1 MILSII
7 SIIFNFFGALA
18 LLLWGMDLLSSGIQ
32 KGAGNKL
39 QKLLSVVSGNRFTA
53 VFTGLLVTGIIQSSS
68 ATTVMVVSFVNAQ
81 ILSLTQ
87 AIGIIFGANI
97 GTTVTAWIVSFLGF
111 SFSVSAF
118 AIPLIGIGFF
128 LKSLK
133 KSKIKNFSDLFL
145 GFGMLF
151 LGLDLLGDTLSLNPE
166 SVSFINSITDWGF
179 LGIIVGVLIGAVL
192 TGLIHSSSAFT
203 AIILTMAAAGSIN
216 WKLSAALVLGSNIGT
231 TIDAVLSSIGA
242 STNAKRAAA
251 VHVGFN
257 ICGTII
263 AVICFNPF
271 LSLVDLI
278 VPGTPES
285 NITNHIAMLHTV
297 FNTCSTII
305 FLPFVNQIAMLV
317 SKLIKEPKS
326 QVEKKYKLPLII
338 TQNRYTIDSYIL
350 QIEKEIALMS
360 AKTMTMLDEIYTA
373 LKGFDLGFIT
383 NPKNGRVKG
392 LNEVSLDRTYLN
404 SIENISSQVLEQEDY
419 IDQMNEAISDFLMNC
434 YQMNDVSEHN
444 KTKISKL
451 IQITAEIED
460 LSDECASIIHVL
472 QKYILTSDQ
481 KKSSSYEK
489 LLPFVDQVKEFFD
502 YISQHLSFGLSYTL
516 SSEEKRLSVKMEES
530 IDTTKKQL
538 KKLARQRIENGKDVK
553 SELHYIDLVRH
564 IERAGDNVYKIA
576 QTL

>member
-7 SIIFNFFGALA
+7 SIIFNFVGALA

-111 SFSVSAF
+111 SFKVSAI

-133 KSKIKNFSDLFL
+133 KAKIKNFSDLFL

-179 LGIIVGVLIGAVL
+179 LGIIVGVFIGAVL

-263 AVICFNPF
+263 AIICFNPF

-297 FNTCSTII
+297 FNTCSTLI

-326 QVEKKYKLPLII
+326 QVEKEYKLPLII

-392 LNEVSLDRTYLN
+392 LKVVSLDRTYLN

-444 KTKISKL
+444 KAKISKL

-516 SSEEKRLSVKMEES
+516 SSEEKRLSEKMEES

>member
-7 SIIFNFFGALA
+7 SIIFNFVGALA

-39 QKLLSVVSGNRFTA
+39 QKLLSVVSGNRVTA

-111 SFSVSAF
+111 SFKVSAI

-133 KSKIKNFSDLFL
+133 KSKIKIFSDLFL

-166 SVSFINSITDWGF
+166 SVTFINSITDWGF

-263 AVICFNPF
+263 AIICFNPF

-297 FNTCSTII
+297 FNTCSTLI

-326 QVEKKYKLPLII
+326 QVEKEYKLPLII

-444 KTKISKL
+444 KAKISKL

>member
-1 MILSII
+1 MMILSIT
-7 SIIFNFFGALA
+7 SIIFNFLGALA
-18 LLLWGMDLLSSGIQ
+18 LLLWGMDLLSNGIQ
-32 KGAGNKL
+32 KGVGNKL

-53 VFTGLLVTGIIQSSS
+53 VFTGLLVTAIIQSSS

-111 SFSVSAF
+111 SFKVSAI

-133 KSKIKNFSDLFL
+133 KLKIKNFSDLFL

-166 SVSFINSITDWGF
+166 SVSFINNISNWHY
-179 LGIIVGVLIGAVL
+179 LGIIVGIFLGALL
-192 TGLIHSSSAFT
+192 TALIHSSSAFT
-203 AIILTMAAAGSIN
+203 AIILTMAASGSID

-231 TIDAVLSSIGA
+231 TIDAVLSSIKA

-257 ICGTII
+257 ICGTLI
-263 AVICFNPF
+263 AIICFNPF

-297 FNTCSTII
+297 FNTCSTLI
-305 FLPFVNQIAMLV
+305 FLPFVNKIATFV
-317 SKLIKEPKS
+317 TKIIKEPKT
-326 QVEKKYKLPLII
+326 QIEKNYKLPLII

-350 QIEKEIALMS
+350 QIEKEIAIMA
-360 AKTMTMLDEIYTA
+360 AKTMTMLDEIHTA
-373 LKGFDLGFIT
+373 LKGFD
-383 NPKNGRVKG
+383 
-392 LNEVSLDRTYLN
+392 LN

-434 YQMNDVSEHN
+434 YQMNDVNENN
-444 KTKISKL
+444 KEKISKL
-451 IQITAEIED
+451 IQITSEIEN
-460 LSDECASIIHVL
+460 LSDECASIVHIL
-472 QKYILTSDQ
+472 QKYITTSNQ

-530 IDTTKKQL
+530 IDSTKKQL

>member
-7 SIIFNFFGALA
+7 SIIFNFVGALA

-39 QKLLSVVSGNRFTA
+39 QKLLSVVSGNRVTA

-263 AVICFNPF
+263 AIICFNPF

-297 FNTCSTII
+297 FNTCSTLI

-373 LKGFDLGFIT
+373 LKGF
-383 NPKNGRVKG
+383 N
-392 LNEVSLDRTYLN
+392 LN
-404 SIENISSQVLEQEDY
+404 SIENVSSQVLEQEDY

-434 YQMNDVSEHN
+434 YQMNDVSEQN
-444 KTKISKL
+444 KAKISKL

>member
-7 SIIFNFFGALA
+7 SIIFNFVGALA

-39 QKLLSVVSGNRFTA
+39 QKLLSVVSGNRVTA

-263 AVICFNPF
+263 AIICFNPF

-285 NITNHIAMLHTV
+285 NITNHIAMIHTV
-297 FNTCSTII
+297 FNTCSTLI

-326 QVEKKYKLPLII
+326 QVEKEYKLPLII

-373 LKGFDLGFIT
+373 LKGFDL
-383 NPKNGRVKG
+383 
-392 LNEVSLDRTYLN
+392 N

-444 KTKISKL
+444 KAKISKL

-460 LSDECASIIHVL
+460 LSDECASIIHIL
-472 QKYILTSDQ
+472 QKYILTSNQ

-564 IERAGDNVYKIA
+564 IERAGNNVYKIA

>member
-166 SVSFINSITDWGF
+166 SVSFINSITDWEF

-242 STNAKRAAA
+242 TTNAKRAAA

-444 KTKISKL
+444 KAKISKL

-460 LSDECASIIHVL
+460 LSDECASIVHVL

>member
-1 MILSII
+1 
-7 SIIFNFFGALA
+7 
-18 LLLWGMDLLSSGIQ
+18 
-32 KGAGNKL
+32 
-39 QKLLSVVSGNRFTA
+39 
-53 VFTGLLVTGIIQSSS
+53 
-68 ATTVMVVSFVNAQ
+68 
-81 ILSLTQ
+81 
-87 AIGIIFGANI
+87 
-97 GTTVTAWIVSFLGF
+97 
-111 SFSVSAF
+111 
-118 AIPLIGIGFF
+118 
-128 LKSLK
+128 
-133 KSKIKNFSDLFL
+133 
-145 GFGMLF
+145 MLF
-151 LGLDLLGDTLSLNPE
+151 LGLDLLGDTLSLNPK

-263 AVICFNPF
+263 AIICFNPF
-271 LSLVDLI
+271 LSLVDLF

-297 FNTCSTII
+297 FNICSTLI

-392 LNEVSLDRTYLN
+392 LKVVSLDRTYLGFNTKPKNGRVKALSKACLDRTYLN

-444 KTKISKL
+444 KAKISKL

>member
-7 SIIFNFFGALA
+7 SIIFNFVGALA

-111 SFSVSAF
+111 SFKVSAI

-133 KSKIKNFSDLFL
+133 KAKIKNFSDLFL

-216 WKLSAALVLGSNIGT
+216 WKFSAALVLGSNIGT

-263 AVICFNPF
+263 AIICFNPF

-297 FNTCSTII
+297 FNTCSTLI

-373 LKGFDLGFIT
+373 LKGFDL
-383 NPKNGRVKG
+383 
-392 LNEVSLDRTYLN
+392 N

-444 KTKISKL
+444 KAKISKL

-516 SSEEKRLSVKMEES
+516 SSEEKRLSEKMEES

>member
-7 SIIFNFFGALA
+7 SIIFNFVGALA

-39 QKLLSVVSGNRFTA
+39 QKLLSVVSGNRVTA
-53 VFTGLLVTGIIQSSS
+53 VFTGLLVTSIIQSSS

-263 AVICFNPF
+263 AIICFNPF

-297 FNTCSTII
+297 FNICSTLI

-326 QVEKKYKLPLII
+326 QVEKEYKLPLII

-373 LKGFDLGFIT
+373 LKGFDL
-383 NPKNGRVKG
+383 
-392 LNEVSLDRTYLN
+392 N

-444 KTKISKL
+444 KAKISKL

>member
-7 SIIFNFFGALA
+7 SIIFNFVGALA

-39 QKLLSVVSGNRFTA
+39 QKLLSVVSGNRVTA

-111 SFSVSAF
+111 SFSISAI

-151 LGLDLLGDTLSLNPE
+151 LGLDLLGDTLSLNPK

-263 AVICFNPF
+263 AIICFNPF

-297 FNTCSTII
+297 FNICSTLI

-444 KTKISKL
+444 KAKISKL

>member
-1 MILSII
+1 
-7 SIIFNFFGALA
+7 
-18 LLLWGMDLLSSGIQ
+18 
-32 KGAGNKL
+32 
-39 QKLLSVVSGNRFTA
+39 
-53 VFTGLLVTGIIQSSS
+53 
-68 ATTVMVVSFVNAQ
+68 
-81 ILSLTQ
+81 
-87 AIGIIFGANI
+87 
-97 GTTVTAWIVSFLGF
+97 
-111 SFSVSAF
+111 
-118 AIPLIGIGFF
+118 
-128 LKSLK
+128 
-133 KSKIKNFSDLFL
+133 
-145 GFGMLF
+145 
-151 LGLDLLGDTLSLNPE
+151 
-166 SVSFINSITDWGF
+166 
-179 LGIIVGVLIGAVL
+179 
-192 TGLIHSSSAFT
+192 
-203 AIILTMAAAGSIN
+203 
-216 WKLSAALVLGSNIGT
+216 
-231 TIDAVLSSIGA
+231 
-242 STNAKRAAA
+242 
-251 VHVGFN
+251 
-257 ICGTII
+257 
-263 AVICFNPF
+263 
-271 LSLVDLI
+271 
-278 VPGTPES
+278 
-285 NITNHIAMLHTV
+285 
-297 FNTCSTII
+297 
-305 FLPFVNQIAMLV
+305 
-317 SKLIKEPKS
+317 
-326 QVEKKYKLPLII
+326 
-338 TQNRYTIDSYIL
+338 
-350 QIEKEIALMS
+350 MS

-392 LNEVSLDRTYLN
+392 LKVVSLDRTYLN
-404 SIENISSQVLEQEDY
+404 SIENSSSQVLEQEDY

-444 KTKISKL
+444 KAKISKL

>member
-7 SIIFNFFGALA
+7 SIIFNFVGALA

-166 SVSFINSITDWGF
+166 SVSFINIITDWGF

-263 AVICFNPF
+263 AIICFNPF

-297 FNTCSTII
+297 FNTCSTLI

-326 QVEKKYKLPLII
+326 QVEKEYKLPLII

-373 LKGFDLGFIT
+373 LKGF
-383 NPKNGRVKG
+383 N
-392 LNEVSLDRTYLN
+392 LN

-444 KTKISKL
+444 KAKISKL

>member
-7 SIIFNFFGALA
+7 SIIFNFVGALA

-263 AVICFNPF
+263 AIICFNPF

-285 NITNHIAMLHTV
+285 NITNHIAMIHTV
-297 FNTCSTII
+297 FNTCSTLI

-326 QVEKKYKLPLII
+326 QVEKEYKLPLII

-373 LKGFDLGFIT
+373 LKGFDL
-383 NPKNGRVKG
+383 
-392 LNEVSLDRTYLN
+392 N

-444 KTKISKL
+444 KAKISKL

-460 LSDECASIIHVL
+460 LSDECASIIHIL
-472 QKYILTSDQ
+472 QKYILTSNQ

-564 IERAGDNVYKIA
+564 IERAGNNVYKIA

>member
-7 SIIFNFFGALA
+7 SIIFNFVGALA

-39 QKLLSVVSGNRFTA
+39 QKLLSVVSGNRVTA

-111 SFSVSAF
+111 SFNVSAF

-145 GFGMLF
+145 GFGMIF

-263 AVICFNPF
+263 AIICFNPF

-297 FNTCSTII
+297 FNTCSTLI

-373 LKGFDLGFIT
+373 LKGF
-383 NPKNGRVKG
+383 N
-392 LNEVSLDRTYLN
+392 LN

-444 KTKISKL
+444 KAKISKL

>member
-7 SIIFNFFGALA
+7 SIIFNFVGALA

-111 SFSVSAF
+111 SFSISAF

-133 KSKIKNFSDLFL
+133 KTKIKNFSDLFL

-151 LGLDLLGDTLSLNPE
+151 LGLDLLGDTLSLNPD

-263 AVICFNPF
+263 AIICFNPF

-297 FNTCSTII
+297 FNTCSTLI

-373 LKGFDLGFIT
+373 LKGFDL
-383 NPKNGRVKG
+383 
-392 LNEVSLDRTYLN
+392 N

-444 KTKISKL
+444 KAKISKL

>member
-179 LGIIVGVLIGAVL
+179 LGIIVGVFIGAVL

-373 LKGFDLGFIT
+373 LKGFDL
-383 NPKNGRVKG
+383 
-392 LNEVSLDRTYLN
+392 N

-444 KTKISKL
+444 KAKISKL

-460 LSDECASIIHVL
+460 LSDECASIVHVL

-481 KKSSSYEK
+481 RKSSSYEK

>member
-7 SIIFNFFGALA
+7 SIIFNFVGALA

-53 VFTGLLVTGIIQSSS
+53 VFTGLLVTSIIQSSS

-373 LKGFDLGFIT
+373 LKGFDL
-383 NPKNGRVKG
+383 
-392 LNEVSLDRTYLN
+392 N

-444 KTKISKL
+444 KAKISKL

>member
-373 LKGFDLGFIT
+373 LKGFDL
-383 NPKNGRVKG
+383 
-392 LNEVSLDRTYLN
+392 N

-444 KTKISKL
+444 KAKISKL

-481 KKSSSYEK
+481 RKSSSYEK

>member
-7 SIIFNFFGALA
+7 SIIFNFVGALA

-111 SFSVSAF
+111 SFSISAF

-133 KSKIKNFSDLFL
+133 KTKIKNFSDLFL

-179 LGIIVGVLIGAVL
+179 LGIIVGVFIGAVF

-263 AVICFNPF
+263 AIICFNPF

-373 LKGFDLGFIT
+373 LKGFDL
-383 NPKNGRVKG
+383 
-392 LNEVSLDRTYLN
+392 N

-444 KTKISKL
+444 KAKISKL

>member
-7 SIIFNFFGALA
+7 SIIFNFVGALA

-111 SFSVSAF
+111 SFSISAF

-133 KSKIKNFSDLFL
+133 KTKIKNFSDLFL

-263 AVICFNPF
+263 AIICFNPF

-326 QVEKKYKLPLII
+326 QVEKEYKLPLII

-373 LKGFDLGFIT
+373 LKGFDL
-383 NPKNGRVKG
+383 
-392 LNEVSLDRTYLN
+392 N

-444 KTKISKL
+444 KAKISKL

>member
-7 SIIFNFFGALA
+7 SIIFNFVGALA

-263 AVICFNPF
+263 AIICFNPF

-297 FNTCSTII
+297 FNTCSTLI

-326 QVEKKYKLPLII
+326 QVEKEYKLPLII

-373 LKGFDLGFIT
+373 LKGFDL
-383 NPKNGRVKG
+383 
-392 LNEVSLDRTYLN
+392 N

-444 KTKISKL
+444 KAKISKL

>member
-7 SIIFNFFGALA
+7 SIIFNFVGALA

-263 AVICFNPF
+263 AIICFNPF

-297 FNTCSTII
+297 FNTCSTLI

-326 QVEKKYKLPLII
+326 QVEKEYKLPLII

-373 LKGFDLGFIT
+373 LKGFDL
-383 NPKNGRVKG
+383 
-392 LNEVSLDRTYLN
+392 N
-404 SIENISSQVLEQEDY
+404 SIENISSQVLEQEEY

-434 YQMNDVSEHN
+434 YQMNDVSEQN
-444 KTKISKL
+444 KAKISKL

>member
-7 SIIFNFFGALA
+7 SIIFNFVGALA

-39 QKLLSVVSGNRFTA
+39 QKLLSVVSGNRVTA
-53 VFTGLLVTGIIQSSS
+53 VFTGLLVTSIIQSSS

-111 SFSVSAF
+111 SFKVSAI

-179 LGIIVGVLIGAVL
+179 LGIIVGVFIGAVF

-263 AVICFNPF
+263 AIICFNPF

-383 NPKNGRVKG
+383 NPKNGRAKG
-392 LNEVSLDRTYLN
+392 LKVVSLDRTYLN

-434 YQMNDVSEHN
+434 YQMNDVSEQN
-444 KTKISKL
+444 KEKISKL

-538 KKLARQRIENGKDVK
+538 KKLARKRIENGKDVK

>member
-7 SIIFNFFGALA
+7 SIIFNFVGALA

-111 SFSVSAF
+111 SFKVSAI

-263 AVICFNPF
+263 AIICFNPF

-297 FNTCSTII
+297 FNTCSTLI

-373 LKGFDLGFIT
+373 LKVFDLGFIT

-444 KTKISKL
+444 KAKISKL

-516 SSEEKRLSVKMEES
+516 SSEEKRLSAKMEES

-538 KKLARQRIENGKDVK
+538 KKLARQRIENGKNVK

>member
-373 LKGFDLGFIT
+373 LKGFDL
-383 NPKNGRVKG
+383 
-392 LNEVSLDRTYLN
+392 N

-434 YQMNDVSEHN
+434 YHMNDVSKMNQE
-444 KTKISKL
+444 KISQL
-451 IQITAEIED
+451 LQITSEIED

-472 QKYILTSDQ
+472 QKYVETTAE

-489 LLPFVDQVKEFFD
+489 LMPYVEQVKEFFD
-502 YISQHLSFGLSYTL
+502 YISQHLSFGLSYSLTN
-516 SSEEKRLSVKMEES
+516 EEKRISSKMEES
-530 IDTTKKQL
+530 IDSTKKQL
-538 KKLARQRIENGKDVK
+538 KKLARQRIENGKNVK
-553 SELHYIDLVRH
+553 TELHYIDLVRH
-564 IERAGDNVYKIA
+564 IERAGDSVYKISKS
-576 QTL
+576 L

>member
-7 SIIFNFFGALA
+7 SIIFNFVGALA

-53 VFTGLLVTGIIQSSS
+53 VFTGLLVTSIIQSSS

-263 AVICFNPF
+263 AIICFNPF

-297 FNTCSTII
+297 FNTCSTLI

-326 QVEKKYKLPLII
+326 QVEKEYKLPLII

-373 LKGFDLGFIT
+373 LKGFDL
-383 NPKNGRVKG
+383 
-392 LNEVSLDRTYLN
+392 N

-444 KTKISKL
+444 KAKISKL

>member
-1 MILSII
+1 
-7 SIIFNFFGALA
+7 
-18 LLLWGMDLLSSGIQ
+18 
-32 KGAGNKL
+32 
-39 QKLLSVVSGNRFTA
+39 
-53 VFTGLLVTGIIQSSS
+53 
-68 ATTVMVVSFVNAQ
+68 
-81 ILSLTQ
+81 
-87 AIGIIFGANI
+87 
-97 GTTVTAWIVSFLGF
+97 
-111 SFSVSAF
+111 
-118 AIPLIGIGFF
+118 
-128 LKSLK
+128 
-133 KSKIKNFSDLFL
+133 
-145 GFGMLF
+145 
-151 LGLDLLGDTLSLNPE
+151 
-166 SVSFINSITDWGF
+166 
-179 LGIIVGVLIGAVL
+179 
-192 TGLIHSSSAFT
+192 
-203 AIILTMAAAGSIN
+203 
-216 WKLSAALVLGSNIGT
+216 
-231 TIDAVLSSIGA
+231 VLSSIGA

-263 AVICFNPF
+263 AIICFNPF

-297 FNTCSTII
+297 FNTCSTLI

-444 KTKISKL
+444 KAKISKL

>member
-7 SIIFNFFGALA
+7 SIIFNFVGALA

-263 AVICFNPF
+263 AIICFNPF

-297 FNTCSTII
+297 FNTCSTLI

-326 QVEKKYKLPLII
+326 QVEKEYKLPLII

-392 LNEVSLDRTYLN
+392 LKVVSLDRTYLN

-444 KTKISKL
+444 KAKISKL

>member
-7 SIIFNFFGALA
+7 SIIFNFIGALA

-39 QKLLSVVSGNRFTA
+39 QKLLSVVSGNRVTA
-53 VFTGLLVTGIIQSSS
+53 VFTGLLVTSIIQSSS

-111 SFSVSAF
+111 SFKVSAI

-179 LGIIVGVLIGAVL
+179 SGIIVGVCIGAVL

-203 AIILTMAAAGSIN
+203 AIILTMAATGSIN

-242 STNAKRAAA
+242 TTNAKRTAV

-263 AVICFNPF
+263 AIICFNPF

-297 FNTCSTII
+297 FNTCSTLI

-360 AKTMTMLDEIYTA
+360 AKTMTMLDEIDMA
-373 LKGFDLGFIT
+373 LKGFDI
-383 NPKNGRVKG
+383 
-392 LNEVSLDRTYLN
+392 S
-404 SIENISSQVLEQEDY
+404 SIEQINKEVLEQEDY
-419 IDQMNEAISDFLMNC
+419 IDQMHEAISDFLMNC
-434 YQMNDVSEHN
+434 YHMNDVSKINQE
-444 KTKISKL
+444 KISKL
-451 IQITAEIED
+451 IHITSEIES
-460 LSDECASIIHVL
+460 LSDECASIIHIL
-472 QKYILTSDQ
+472 QKYILTSGQ

-489 LLPFVDQVKEFFD
+489 LLPFVEQVKEFFD
-502 YISQHLSFGLSYTL
+502 YISQHLSFGLFYSL
-516 SSEEKRLSVKMEES
+516 SSEEKRLSSKMEDS

-538 KKLARQRIENGKDVK
+538 KELAQQRIENGKDVK
-553 SELHYIDLVRH
+553 TELHYIDLVRH
-564 IERAGDNVYKIA
+564 IERAGDNVYRIA
-576 QTL
+576 ESL